1 MKALTLLTLVALGVT
16 ALVLTGCGDDNA
28 MMSRE
33 TPLVAR
39 TVPAEGESAFDP
51 ASPIHLKFNTAMD
64 TSHFHQKFF
73 VVDASMHDPMH
84 DSLGG
89 GMMNDS
95 MIAICDSMSRGMMG
109 RDMGDMMGGHGGMD
123 GSMFGR
129 DMMNS
134 MMMSMMDDD
143 HHMVD
148 TAAFYLRMHDQRM
161 GGQFEWNATRD
172 SCVFMPDSPLRGD
185 RDYVIMMRNMG
196 RRTHDGMMDDEMSD
210 LMIRFHTR

>member
-1 MKALTLLTLVALGVT
+1 MKATTVLLLIGLG
-16 ALVLTGCGDDNA
+16 ASLLFLSGCGEDNA

-39 TVPAEGESAFDP
+39 TVPAEGELAFDP
-51 ASPIHLKFNTAMD
+51 AALIHIKFSSSID

-73 VVDASMHDPMH
+73 IVDATMHDPMH

-89 GMMNDS
+89 GTMNDS

-109 RDMGDMMGGHGGMD
+109 RDIGDMMGGRHGDMD
-123 GSMFGR
+123 GSMPGQG
-129 DMMNS
+129 MMNS
-134 MMMSMMDDD
+134 MMNMMDDD
-143 HHMVD
+143 HHMAD
-148 TAAFYLRMHDQRM
+148 TAAFYRRMHDQGM
-161 GGQFEWNATRD
+161 SGQFEWNATRD
-172 SCVFMPDSPLRGD
+172 SCAFRPDSPLMGN

-196 RRTHDGMMDDEMSD
+196 SRMHDGVMDNEMSD